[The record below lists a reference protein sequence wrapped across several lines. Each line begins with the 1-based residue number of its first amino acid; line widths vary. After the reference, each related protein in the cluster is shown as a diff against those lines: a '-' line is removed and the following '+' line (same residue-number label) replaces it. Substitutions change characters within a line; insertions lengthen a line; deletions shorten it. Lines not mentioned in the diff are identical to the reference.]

1 MLTVGVALTPV
12 RAAGVEV
19 GDIKEHHKDGTVPVL
34 PARFFGSTDGAGMR
48 LLALCVPSLRGG
60 LAWIVNFTELLRFCD
75 KAGLQHP
82 SPPQKKNLLCS
93 KDAIEID
100 GTALLGAATVQ
111 IEQNQTVEKICEV
124 LASCI
129 PFDETTKEMFLGG
142 LCVCTEEQ
150 WEEIWFCCRTLEA
163 RHSQGEVRFEEWV
176 PPLSVLWGD
185 VDRTGVVRVGEG
197 ETVGRGWLELVEMK
211 VESD

>member
-1 MLTVGVALTPV
+1 MLTLGVALTPV
-12 RAAGVEV
+12 RAAGTKI
-19 GDIKEHHKDGTVPVL
+19 GSIKEHYKDGIVPVL
-34 PARFFGSTDGAGMR
+34 PARLFRDTGGAEMR

-60 LAWIVNFTELLRFCD
+60 LAWVANFSELLRFCD
-75 KAGLQHP
+75 KAGLQPP
-82 SPPQKKNLLCS
+82 SSPQQENLLCS
-93 KDAIEID
+93 KDAVEID

-111 IEQNQTVEKICEV
+111 IEQNQTVRKICEA

-129 PFDETTKEMFLGG
+129 PLDETAREMFLGG
-142 LCVCTEEQ
+142 FCVCAEEQ
-150 WEEIWFCCRTLEA
+150 WRGIWFCCRALEA
-163 RHSQGEVRFEEWV
+163 RHSQGKVHFEEWI

-185 VDRTGVVRVGEG
+185 VNGTGLVRVGEG